1 VRVFFDT
8 NVIVAAFAA
17 RGLCADLMRVVLAE
31 HQLMTG
37 EVNLAELRPI
47 LRKKLKA
54 SVAQA
59 DAVEAILREQVVVPR
74 PEVLLPI
81 PIRDEDD
88 AWVLA
93 SAVAGEAELLVTGD
107 KDLLVV
113 AEESPVPVV
122 TPRAAWER
130 LRGPGAA

>member
-1 VRVFFDT
+1 VKVFFDT

-17 RGLCADLMRVVLAE
+17 RGLCADLMRIVLAE
-31 HQLMTG
+31 HELMTG
-37 EVNLAELRPI
+37 EVNLTELRPI

-54 SVAQA
+54 SSAQA
-59 DAVEAILREQVVVPR
+59 DAVEAVLREQIVVPR
-74 PEVLLPI
+74 PEVLLPL
-81 PIRDEDD
+81 PVRDEAD

-93 SAVAGEAELLVTGD
+93 SAVAAEADLLVTGD

-113 AEESPVPVV
+113 ADESPVPII
-122 TPRAAWER
+122 TPREAWER